1 MPSIA
6 GLGTNVRIRMCMAFV
21 AVRMFLFW
29 GAAAGC
35 ADDAPPTGA
44 PALCVFHTSN
54 GHKKLPFYGR
64 NRVRPPTPR
73 FRGRPRRPTPKLSGT
88 LHSKGVLVGR
98 GKRLD
103 SGGGKRNPA
112 QGPGLARFPWAKK
125 RPGEEGGA
133 RAARRQYCSLEAARR
148 RTAPAQSEG
157 HCAKFRVLLPIF
169 FDTLSH
175 FHALDYP
182 LPLDFHSRL
191 SNQRSKRH
199 TRMGRPRSARKRNMA
214 RSARPTR
221 KYLFQ
226 HAHVVVSLAPRA
238 GAPPKMVSSSVD
250 FGYDGPS
257 YRRTGLAGPLSAA
270 TSLRTL
276 KRIHLRDRPSRTV
289 GPSGQALSQGG
300 AWPPTAARP
309 RSSALT
315 RVRTPYRTG
324 PERRP
329 GRSCDGAFGAPRGQ
343 NGGGVPV
350 GDRA

>member
-1 MPSIA
+1 
-6 GLGTNVRIRMCMAFV
+6 
-21 AVRMFLFW
+21 
-29 GAAAGC
+29 
-35 ADDAPPTGA
+35 
-44 PALCVFHTSN
+44 
-54 GHKKLPFYGR
+54 
-64 NRVRPPTPR
+64 
-73 FRGRPRRPTPKLSGT
+73 
-88 LHSKGVLVGR
+88 
-98 GKRLD
+98 
-103 SGGGKRNPA
+103 
-112 QGPGLARFPWAKK
+112 
-125 RPGEEGGA
+125 
-133 RAARRQYCSLEAARR
+133 
-148 RTAPAQSEG
+148 
-157 HCAKFRVLLPIF
+157 
-169 FDTLSH
+169 
-175 FHALDYP
+175 
-182 LPLDFHSRL
+182 
-191 SNQRSKRH
+191 
-199 TRMGRPRSARKRNMA
+199 MGRPRSARKRNMA

-343 NGGGVPV
+343 NGGGRPNCWGSRRTRLAPQRCPQTVT
-350 GDRA
+350 RAAQRPNTARWITLRAHVRRRGCPGRPR